1 MGEDG
6 QANRFVASA
15 DWATLYRSDRVW
27 TLRFVQAVCLV
38 LAVVCGGL
46 IAASWHTPTDPARP
60 YDMYVAW
67 GLCLAAIVG
76 PNAGMVWYLRRY
88 VLQVEVAADRLR
100 ITHARLL
107 FGRWTRELVLADM
120 LGTQYVE
127 GRLPPELEG
136 RIPVDAPWTWL
147 YTSQGRLLLDEQG
160 EGSDRV
166 QEWLGQVRRDAPK
179 VRR

>member
-1 MGEDG
+1 
-6 QANRFVASA
+6 
-15 DWATLYRSDRVW
+15 VW
-27 TLRFVQAVCLV
+27 TLRFVQAVCLA
-38 LAVVCGGL
+38 LAIVCGGL
-46 IAASWHTPTDPARP
+46 VAASWNTPTDPARP
-60 YDMYVAW
+60 YDMHVAW
-67 GLCLAAIVG
+67 LLCLAAIVG

-88 VLQVEVAADRLR
+88 VLQVDVTADRLR

-107 FGRWTRELVLADM
+107 LGRWTRELVLADV

-127 GRLPPELEG
+127 GRLPPELE
-136 RIPVDAPWTWL
+136 RRSSVDAPWTWL
-147 YTSQGRLLLDEQG
+147 YTSQGRLIMDEQG